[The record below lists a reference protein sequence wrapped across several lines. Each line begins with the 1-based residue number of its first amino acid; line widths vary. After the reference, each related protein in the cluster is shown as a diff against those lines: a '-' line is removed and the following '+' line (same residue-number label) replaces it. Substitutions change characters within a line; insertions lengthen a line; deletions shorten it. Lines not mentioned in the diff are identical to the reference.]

1 MLVAF
6 FIVLFSVFFSL
17 TTKWEIENVRKIA
30 SECYTSEFPILM
42 YHHIRPY
49 ADFTNV
55 SARNLSVSPEE
66 FDKQMQY
73 FSDKWWHTISI
84 RDIKGNTV
92 PCNSFLIT
100 FDDGYHD
107 VYKYAVPIL
116 KKYGYTGIVS
126 LIPAHIDESDYI
138 SGNQIKELLKDNWA
152 IASHTWNHPIL
163 TKTPIEKLETEVEK
177 SKHDLEKWFWE
188 SINTFVYPGGFY
200 NSETLKKVAAADYK
214 YGFTTHQGYAKLG
227 TRNLE
232 LNRINIAPGTSPEVL
247 EKMLENLRIK
257 Q

>member
-1 MLVAF
+1 
-6 FIVLFSVFFSL
+6 
-17 TTKWEIENVRKIA
+17 
-30 SECYTSEFPILM
+30 M

-49 ADFTNV
+49 EGFANL

-66 FDKQMQY
+66 FEGQMQY
-73 FSDKWWHTISI
+73 FSDKWWKTLSI

-92 PCNSFLIT
+92 PCKSFLIT

-107 VYKYAVPIL
+107 IYKYAAPIL
-116 KKYGYTGIVS
+116 KKYRYTGIIS

-138 SGNQIKELLKDNWA
+138 SWKQARELLKDNWE
-152 IASHTWNHPIL
+152 IASHTWTHPIL
-163 TKTPIEKLETEVEK
+163 TQTPIEKVSTEVRK
-177 SKHDLEKWFWE
+177 SKYDLEKWFWE
-188 SINTFVYPGGFY
+188 SVSTFVYPGWFY
-200 NSETLKKVAAADYK
+200 NPETLKKVAEADYK
-214 YGFTTHQGYAKLG
+214 YGFTTRQGYAKLG

-247 EKMLENLRIK
+247 EKILEDLRIK